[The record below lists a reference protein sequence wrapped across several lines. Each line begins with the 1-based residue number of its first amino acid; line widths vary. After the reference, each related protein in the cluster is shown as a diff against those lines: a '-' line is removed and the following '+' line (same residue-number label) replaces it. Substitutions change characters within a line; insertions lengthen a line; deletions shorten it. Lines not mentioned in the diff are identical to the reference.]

1 MRRTRTRNVMLAVAI
16 AAALA
21 GVIIAVTADGGHG
34 SASSVITRTTGAS
47 AAAASEAV
55 LAADYLGV
63 TPTQLRK
70 EMQSGRTL
78 AQIANATGGKSATGL
93 LNALVSAK
101 AGKLR
106 SRVAAGK
113 LSMKQESTRLADL
126 RTRIHAQINRLH
138 ADRVPGYVGLAAT
151 ARYLGVSASQL
162 RAELLSGRSL
172 AQIAAT
178 TPGRSASGL
187 VDTRV
192 SAREVEIKAALASG
206 KIAHAQA
213 SRLLSNLRARVT
225 REVQRTP
232 SR

>member
-1 MRRTRTRNVMLAVAI
+1 MLAVAV
-16 AAALA
+16 AAAVA

-34 SASSVITRTTGAS
+34 GASSESTRTTGAS
-47 AAAASEAV
+47 APAAGEVV

-93 LNALVSAK
+93 LDALVSAK
-101 AGKLR
+101 AGKLH
-106 SRVAAGK
+106 SRVTAGK
-113 LSMKQESTRLADL
+113 LSRRQERTRLADL
-126 RTRIHAQINRLH
+126 RTRIHAQIDRLR
-138 ADRVPGYVGLAAT
+138 ANAIPRYVGLAAT

-162 RAELLSGRSL
+162 RAQLHSGRSL
-172 AQIAAT
+172 AQIAGT
-178 TPGRSASGL
+178 TRGKSASGL
-187 VDTRV
+187 IDARV
-192 SAREVEIKAALASG
+192 GAREVEIKAALASG

>member
-1 MRRTRTRNVMLAVAI
+1 MSRTRTRNMMLAVAI

-34 SASSVITRTTGAS
+34 SASSATTRTTGTS
-47 AAAASEAV
+47 AAAASEVV
-55 LAADYLGV
+55 LAASYLGV

-70 EMQSGRTL
+70 EMRSGRTL

-93 LNALVSAK
+93 LNVLVSEK

-113 LSMKQESTRLADL
+113 LSRKQETTQLADL
-126 RTRIHAQINRLH
+126 RTRIHAQIDRLRS
-138 ADRVPGYVGLAAT
+138 DRVPGYVGLAAT
-151 ARYLGVSASQL
+151 AHYLGVSASQL
-162 RAELLSGRSL
+162 RTELLSGRSL

-178 TPGRSASGL
+178 TPGKSASGL
-187 VDTRV
+187 IDARV